1 MEIFLILGLIFLNG
15 LLSMF
20 EIAVISSR
28 TAILES
34 EAKKGS
40 KSAKIVLKIKKNPN
54 NFLSSIQIGIT
65 LIGILTGLFSGA
77 KFAKYLSPLIAKSS
91 FLAPASD
98 TISQVIIV
106 IVVTYLTLV
115 FGELVPKKIGLSKP
129 EKIAKVAA
137 GVMHGFSVIN
147 KPLVYILSK
156 STEFFTKLFG
166 VKNSDV
172 KITEAEL
179 RAIIRESR
187 EDGEI
192 QDVEHN
198 IVERVFNLSGRKIE
212 AIMTHRSE
220 LVWLGINDDNK
231 TNSDKIK
238 ANLFNMYPVSDD
250 DLDDILGV
258 VYLKDLFG
266 KIDKPEFK
274 LQEVLKTPQYLPES
288 LSVYDALDQMK
299 EVRLKSSIVIDEF
312 GSVLGIVTVKDI
324 VEELIGNMPEIGEE
338 QEIIQLED
346 GRILVDGQCP
356 FYDFLSYFDLE
367 DLYEENSFVTISG
380 LILEILE
387 HIPVEGE
394 KLSWHKFNIEVVDMD
409 GARIDKVIVKID
421 PNFKDDNDDFDLED

>member
-220 LVWLGINDDNK
+220 LVWLDINDDNK

>member
-40 KSAKIVLKIKKNPN
+40 KSAKTVLKIKKNPN

-220 LVWLGINDDNK
+220 LVWLDINDDNK

>member
-1 MEIFLILGLIFLNG
+1 
-15 LLSMF
+15 MF
-20 EIAVISSR
+20 EIATISSR
-28 TAILES
+28 KALLES
-34 EAKKGS
+34 DAKKGS
-40 KSAKIVLKIKKNPN
+40 KSAKTVLKIKKNPN

-77 KFAKYLSPLIAKSS
+77 KFARYIAPLFEKVD
-91 FLAPASD
+91 FLAPYAHN
-98 TISQVIIV
+98 ISQVLIV
-106 IVVTYLTLV
+106 IIVTYLTLV
-115 FGELVPKKIGLSKP
+115 FGELVPKKIGLSNP
-129 EKIAKVAA
+129 EKIAKVAG
-137 GVMHGFSVIN
+137 GVMHVFSVIC
-147 KPLVYILSK
+147 KPLVWLLSK
-156 STEFFTKLFG
+156 STDGVAKLFG
-166 VKNSDV
+166 IKESDV

-179 RAIIRESR
+179 RALIKESR

-198 IVERVFNLSGRKIE
+198 IVERVFNLSGRKID

-220 LVWLGINDDNK
+220 LVWLDINDDNK

-250 DLDDILGV
+250 DLDDIIGV

-274 LQEVLKTPQYLPES
+274 LQEILKTPQYLPES
-288 LSVYDALDQMK
+288 LNVYDALDQMK

-312 GSVLGIVTVKDI
+312 GSVLGIITVKDI
-324 VEELIGNMPEIGEE
+324 IEELIGNMPEVGEE
-338 QEIIQLED
+338 QEIIKLED

-356 FYDFLSYFDLE
+356 FYDFLAYFELE
-367 DLYEENSFVTISG
+367 DLYEENNYVTISG
-380 LILEILE
+380 LILEVLE

-394 KLSWHKFNIEVVDMD
+394 KLSWHKFFIEIVDMD

-421 PNFKDDNDDFDLED
+421 PNFKEEDDFDFEEED